1 LRSPEG
7 CPWDKIQTHK
17 TIRNDLIEECYEAI
31 EAIDTDNPELLREE
45 LGDVLLQVV
54 FHAGIESDKSA
65 IQADGAATPADG
77 SATRA
82 DGSARQA
89 DGSAIQADGAATQA
103 DRHTGNGFT
112 FDDVANDICVKLITR
127 HPHVFGSVTAETQEE
142 VLKNWDSI
150 KKLEKNQETA
160 ADTLKAVSKSLP
172 ALMRAEKV
180 IKRAYRAGYSR
191 TPEAVIGNL
200 RGLLQNVNA
209 ADINKEQIGEILL
222 NICET
227 CFLSKIFPEQVLTE
241 ATERFIIDFGK
252 KIPD

>member
-1 LRSPEG
+1 MNFAYKTRYNIDDLIEIVKLLRSPEG

-17 TIRNDLIEECYEAI
+17 SIRNDFIEECYEAI

-54 FHAGIESDKSA
+54 FHSGIETDKNVFS
-65 IQADGAATPADG
+65 
-77 SATRA
+77 
-82 DGSARQA
+82 
-89 DGSAIQADGAATQA
+89 
-103 DRHTGNGFT
+103 

-127 HPHVFGSVTAETQEE
+127 HPHVFGDVTADTPEE

-150 KKLEKNQETA
+150 KKQEKNQETA
-160 ADTLKAVSKSLP
+160 ADTLIAVSKSLP

-191 TPEAVIGNL
+191 TPEAVLENIRQIL
-200 RGLLQNVNA
+200 DNVNPD
-209 ADINKEQIGEILL
+209 DIKDTQIGEILL

-252 KIPD
+252 NNTK